1 MRNRI
6 TSIFFILVCLFIPF
20 FSQVSAQRNAECDA
34 CGYCNGRTPPENW
47 AACAECLYP
56 VEYGTNHDPKA
67 NLTLKINEDSA
78 AENYNKPPVPAAGKY
93 YTQLGCLNT
102 GLSSFTNISAG
113 GGVLNFLL
121 NYLIFPAVG
130 VLAFMTI
137 VYGAFLLATAQGDQ
151 FKIAQGKR
159 LITSSVIGVIFTFSV
174 VLIINMIGAN
184 ILQIPG
190 MQEDEASQDFAK
202 IKLAIEKL
210 SNDTGQLPNHLDP
223 NICVHNPEVFID
235 SPRAGLLA
243 TDGSFAGWNG
253 PYLANAD
260 VIDQYGTAYYLDSD
274 YRCRPDVKGCET
286 VNFEYNPK
294 DKITGGRSKF
304 VRAIVSFGQDRA
316 ANYCNLTSQYI
327 CRDNNRACEPLNS
340 NTCRDDSSKTYTC
353 NTIEDRDCPRTDA
366 DNTVLVMCG
375 W

>member
-1 MRNRI
+1 MRNRNI
-6 TSIFFILVCLFIPF
+6 SLLFLFILFIIPF
-20 FSQVSAQRNAECDA
+20 FSPVQAQRIAECDA

-47 AACAECLYP
+47 ASCAECLYP
-56 VEYGTNHDPKA
+56 VEYGINHNPTS
-67 NLTLKINEDSA
+67 NLTLKINEDPTA
-78 AENYNKPPVPAAGKY
+78 DNFNKPPAPAAGKY

-121 NYLIFPAVG
+121 NYLIFPIVG

-137 VYGAFLLATAQGDQ
+137 IYGAFLLLTAQGDQ

-159 LITSSVIGVIFTFSV
+159 LITSAVVGLIFTFSV
-174 VLIINMIGAN
+174 VLIINLIGAN
-184 ILQIPG
+184 ILRIPG
-190 MQEDEASQDFAK
+190 MQQDEASQDFEK

-210 SNDTGQLPNHLDP
+210 SNDTGELPNHLDP

-235 SPRAGLLA
+235 SPRAGLIA
-243 TDGSFAGWNG
+243 TDGSFTGWNG
-253 PYLANAD
+253 PYLTDAD
-260 VIDQYGTAYYLDSD
+260 VTDQYGTAYYLDSD

-286 VNFEYNPK
+286 VNFEYNQY
-294 DKITGGRSKF
+294 DKITEGRSKF

-316 ANYCNLTSQYI
+316 ANYCNITTQYI
-327 CRDNNRACEPLNS
+327 CRDNNRRCQPLNS
-340 NTCRDDSSKTYTC
+340 NTCRDDSNVTYSC
-353 NTIEDRDCPRTDA
+353 SNIEYTGCTRTDE
-366 DNTVLVMCG
+366 DNTVLVLCG